1 VLDKTYVKDP
11 IYPELLAIGRKDKT
25 MRAEALEKH
34 QHLRGS
40 PEVLR
45 RAGSETSRA
54 QLAAYANQAL
64 RDAISSIPVRLTK
77 EVAEA
82 ALCVKDAEDEDKD
95 YEGLDI
101 SQRLQ
106 KMPGITLNIFKYQ
119 RGLAFKII
127 IDFLR
132 RDIPP
137 AGAIEKGDDSGT
149 SKGAKTQDRR
159 DSYRDD
165 LEKLAQ
171 RAAALH
177 YAGLGALFA
186 YGFDEELRANNITI
200 WSLDVAFPRTTLDDY
215 LFMRYVDFVY
225 GSNLNYIGFPPRRSK
240 PLPTDVV
247 ELLFSLHQVI
257 ADGSPVGPHGLTE
270 KQRLDLNAHKPFGL
284 DSDVAREI
292 YKTKWHPWCCGERS
306 LGTTPRRGPGSKAH
320 FVEMV
325 TPITAASGLVV
336 RTVAQHFRLNAPVHA
351 EARLLTHKALANN
364 YQFDEWTPILDGKSL
379 RYRADTYF
387 DIEGPLLTGRAIQ

>member
-1 VLDKTYVKDP
+1 VLDKTYMKDP

-34 QHLRGS
+34 RHLLGS
-40 PEVLR
+40 PDVLR

-54 QLAAYANQAL
+54 ALAAYAHQAL
-64 RDAISSIPVRLTK
+64 RDAISSISVQLTK
-77 EVAEA
+77 EVAKA
-82 ALCVKDAEDEDKD
+82 ALCLKDDEDVD

-101 SQRLQ
+101 KERLE
-106 KMPGITLNIFKYQ
+106 KMNGLILSRFKYQ
-119 RGLAFKII
+119 RGLAFKKI

-132 RDIPP
+132 RDVPS
-137 AGAIEKGDDSGT
+137 AGPIKNDDDSGA
-149 SKGAKTQDRR
+149 SKGTKTQDRR
-159 DSYRDD
+159 DPYGDA
-165 LEKLAQ
+165 LEQLAK

-186 YGFDEELRANNITI
+186 YEFDEELRANNITI

-225 GSNLNYIGFPPRRSK
+225 GSNLSYIGFPPPYAE
-240 PLPTDVV
+240 PLPTHVL
-247 ELLFSLHQVI
+247 ELLFSLHQTI

-270 KQRLDLNAHKPFGL
+270 KQRLDLNAHRPFGL
-284 DSDVAREI
+284 DSDIARDI
-292 YKTKWHPWCCGERS
+292 YKTKWHLWCCGERS
-306 LGTTPRRGPGSKAH
+306 LDATLRSGPRAKAH
-320 FVEMV
+320 FAERV

-336 RTVAQHFRLNAPVHA
+336 RTAAQHFRLNAPVHT

-387 DIEGPLLTGRAIQ
+387 DLESPLLTNGAIQ